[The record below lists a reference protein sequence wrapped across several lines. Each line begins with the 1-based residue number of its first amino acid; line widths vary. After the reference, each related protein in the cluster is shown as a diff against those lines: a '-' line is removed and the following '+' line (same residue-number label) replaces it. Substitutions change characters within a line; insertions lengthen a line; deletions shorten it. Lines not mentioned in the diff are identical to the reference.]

1 MVIGYIL
8 VSTRPNMEKRTY
20 LSLKGL
26 KETQEIFQ
34 LFGEYDLIL
43 KTEAKDFEEL
53 GSFVIKKV
61 RALPGVIDT
70 KTLPAVQLK

>member
-8 VSTRPNMEKRTY
+8 VNTRPNMEKRTY

-26 KETQEIFQ
+26 KETQEIFP
-34 LFGEYDLIL
+34 LFGEYDLIMRM
-43 KTEAKDFEEL
+43 EARNFEEL

-61 RALPGVIDT
+61 RSLPGVIDT